1 MNKGVY
7 CQMLTRLK
15 VDGFKNLDR
24 VDVRFGPF
32 TCVAG
37 PNGVGKSNLFDA
49 IGFLAALADKPLVEA
64 ALTVRGGDARRGDV
78 RTLFRRT
85 GGQIADT
92 MKFVA
97 ELVIPAEG
105 EDALGQTAKASMT
118 FLQYELELRYRPD
131 KTIKTMGALEIV
143 RERMTH
149 INRSGAKTRLGFPHK
164 KAWRDSAVLG
174 RRTSPYIST
183 EIEGDETVVSLHADS
198 VGGLGGGRPRRVPAS
213 NLPRTMLSSVN
224 NAAEHRT
231 LVLAQEE
238 MASWTQLQLEP
249 SALRAPDGFTASRSI
264 GPSGA
269 HLPATLYELAQTA
282 ERDHPGGAG
291 DVYARVA
298 NRLSQLVENVRRV
311 SVDVDEKRQLL
322 NIAMTDRHDTEHIA
336 SALSDGTLRFLA
348 LTVME
353 ADPKSRRLLCLEE
366 PENGMHPLRIAAVIE
381 LLGDLAVDVQEP
393 VDADNPLR
401 QVIINTHSPSVVACV
416 HDDALLLAQSGPGM
430 WNGAESSRLS
440 IRHLSKTW
448 RDAEAVNEPTVTR
461 GDLLAY
467 LNPIASIVS
476 EEQEGRVGVTRVMQR
491 KDMQLELPLVPSKAE
506 AGE

>member
-1 MNKGVY
+1 
-7 CQMLTRLK
+7 MLTRLK

-32 TCVAG
+32 TCIAG

-49 IGFLAALADKPLVEA
+49 ILFLAALADKPLVEA

-78 RTLFRRT
+78 RTLFRRA
-85 GGQIADT
+85 GGQIADR
-92 MKFVA
+92 MRFVA
-97 ELVIPAEG
+97 ELVIPGEG
-105 EDALGQTAKASMT
+105 EDALGQTATASMT

-131 KTIKTMGALEIV
+131 TAIKTMGTLEV
-143 RERMTH
+143 VSESMAH

-164 KAWRDSAVLG
+164 KAWRESVVLG

-183 EIEGDETVVSLHADS
+183 EIENGDTLVSLHADS

-231 LVLAQEE
+231 LVLARQE
-238 MASWTQLQLEP
+238 MVSWTQLQLEP
-249 SALRAPDGFTASRSI
+249 SALRVPDGFTAPRSI
-264 GPSGA
+264 GPNGA

-282 ERDHPGGAG
+282 ERDHPGGSE

-298 NRLSQLVENVRRV
+298 NRLSQFVENMRRV
-311 SVDVDEKRQLL
+311 SVDVDDKRQLL
-322 NIAMTDRHDTEHIA
+322 NIVLTDRYNTDHIA

-401 QVIINTHSPSVVACV
+401 QVIVNTHSPSVVACV
-416 HDDALLLAQSGPGM
+416 HDDALLLAQSGAGM
-430 WNGAESSRLS
+430 WNGTESSRFS
-440 IRHLSKTW
+440 IRHLSGTW
-448 RDAEAVNEPTVTR
+448 RDDKESREPNVTR

-476 EEQEGRVGVTRVMQR
+476 EEQEGRVGSTRVIQR
-491 KDMQLELPLVPSKAE
+491 KDMQLELPLVPSEAE
-506 AGE
+506 PVE